1 MSITVS
7 VNENEVS
14 SALEAL
20 QSAIG
25 NVDPALKEIGEYLI
39 DSTKQRFND
48 SKAPDGS
55 RWKDNSP
62 VTLLNYAGRFKTK
75 RASRIKKKKPGIGE
89 TKQLSTQIFYQ
100 VANGELELGS
110 PLKYAGTFH
119 FGAKKGQY
127 GKRTPW
133 GDIPARPFLGLS
145 NEDEDVLLDIIRAHF
160 AFA

>member
-1 MSITVS
+1 VKIEVNSREIT
-7 VNENEVS
+7 
-14 SALEAL
+14 SALDAL
-20 QSAIG
+20 QNAIG

-48 SKAPDGS
+48 SEAPDGS
-55 RWKDNSP
+55 RWEDNSP
-62 VTLLNYAGRFKTK
+62 VTLLNYASRFKTK

-119 FGAKKGQY
+119 YGAKKGQY
-127 GKRTPW
+127 AKRTPW

-145 NEDEDVLLDIIRAHF
+145 DDDQSTLLGIIRAHF
-160 AFA
+160 ALT

>member
-1 MSITVS
+1 MKIEVNSREIT
-7 VNENEVS
+7 
-14 SALEAL
+14 SALDAL
-20 QSAIG
+20 QNAIG

-48 SKAPDGS
+48 SEAPDGS
-55 RWKDNSP
+55 RWEDNSP
-62 VTLLNYAGRFKTK
+62 VTLLNYASRFKTK

-119 FGAKKGQY
+119 YGAKKGQY
-127 GKRTPW
+127 AKRTPW

-145 NEDEDVLLDIIRAHF
+145 DDDQSTLLGIIRAHF
-160 AFA
+160 ALT

>member
-1 MSITVS
+1 MKIEINNREIT
-7 VNENEVS
+7 
-14 SALEAL
+14 SALGAL

-39 DSTKQRFND
+39 DSTRQRFND
-48 SKAPDGS
+48 SEAPDGS

-62 VTLLNYAGRFKTK
+62 VTLLNYAGLFKTK

-119 FGAKKGQY
+119 YGAKKGQY